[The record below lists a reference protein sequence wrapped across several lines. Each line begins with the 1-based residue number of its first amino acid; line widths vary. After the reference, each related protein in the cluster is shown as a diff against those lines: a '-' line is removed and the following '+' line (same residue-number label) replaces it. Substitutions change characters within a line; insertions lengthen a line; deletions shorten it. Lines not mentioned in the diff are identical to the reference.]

1 MKSEFIELTVSPGN
15 YNMKYLAFVKK
26 DSIVSVIE
34 DDLGKKYPSMKI
46 SLVNGDVL
54 NVWGYNVKEF
64 MNLINE

>member
-1 MKSEFIELTVSPGN
+1 MESEFIELTVSLGN

-34 DDLGKKYPSMKI
+34 DDLGEKYPSMKI
-46 SLVNGDVL
+46 SLVNGDIL
-54 NVWGYNVKEF
+54 NVWGYTAKEF

>member
-1 MKSEFIELTVSPGN
+1 MESEFIELTVSLGN
-15 YNMKYLAFVKK
+15 YNVKYLAFVKK

-34 DDLGKKYPSMKI
+34 DDLGEKYPSMKI

-54 NVWGYNVKEF
+54 NVWGFTAKEF

>member
-1 MKSEFIELTVSPGN
+1 MESEFIELTVSLGN

-34 DDLGKKYPSMKI
+34 DDLGEKYPSMKI

-54 NVWGYNVKEF
+54 NVWGYTAKEF
-64 MNLINE
+64 MNLINK